1 MSWVLLLKMPNG
13 NFFNWLL
20 FNRLPKEIEKGIDY
34 FVLAQ
39 EPIFFSVSHEETW
52 GSNTNYDLAQN

>member
-13 NFFNWLL
+13 NHP
-20 FNRLPKEIEKGIDY
+20 PKEIEKGIDY